1 MFMFLEL
8 TIKNMKLFFPS
19 WLKPLSDKEI
29 NDFLTSEP
37 LINEKYEQIE
47 HAKRWYKIMKQN
59 GDNSERKHYKT
70 KKEIK
75 QDIKLLND
83 HLDYWLDHKHNA
95 ISEMDKVYSE
105 IHLEDYLK
113 EKENLQKKLRYT
125 GVKFENDDL
134 VRARQVP
141 ISDFLKFNSAGMVK
155 CLWHIERTGS
165 LHYIKKNN
173 KVHCFG
179 GCGTKD
185 VIEVIQNLNNCT
197 FKEALKIILN

>member
-1 MFMFLEL
+1 MIIFMSLEL
-8 TIKNMKLFFPS
+8 TTENMKLFFPS

-29 NDFLTSEP
+29 IDFLETPIPE
-37 LINEKYEQIE
+37 EKRLWHPEWI
-47 HAKRWYKIMKQN
+47 R
-59 GDNSERKHYKT
+59 DLPRKVWKTPAT
-70 KKEIK
+70 KKYTTKKAIM
-75 QDIKLLND
+75 QDIKLLNNS
-83 HLDYWLDHKHNA
+83 LDWWLDHKHNA

>member
-1 MFMFLEL
+1 MIMLMSLEL
-8 TIKNMKLFFPS
+8 TVKNMQLFSPS
-19 WLKPLSDKEI
+19 WEKPLSDKEI
-29 NDFLTSEP
+29 IDFLETP
-37 LINEKYEQIE
+37 FEKE
-47 HAKRWYKIMKQN
+47 KRLWYPDWPRDLPK
-59 GDNSERKHYKT
+59 RVFTTPAT
-70 KKEIK
+70 KKYTTKKAIM
-75 QDIKLLND
+75 QDIKLLNNS
-83 HLDYWLDHKHNA
+83 LDWWLDHKHNA